1 MKPLKDCEFTAFIS
15 YAHADDVAWFGW
27 VRQFRDELERSLS
40 AMLRGTRLPRMH
52 LSGENGPVAGALS
65 QELQERVAK
74 AFAMVIVVHD
84 NYAQST
90 WCLKELEYFKS
101 LFGDDGFRQ
110 RLYIIALS
118 ESAMAAVSGGKDWQ
132 RLLPDSDQVWLPFYD
147 QSDRARPVD
156 VYLAPG
162 LVAPA
167 FRAPFERLRS
177 DFAAKL
183 RQAVADDAA
192 LRGAAAGSAPAPTPS
207 SLSSVASTSTAAGQ
221 IVDVIL
227 PSLNA
232 GPLAAQAHPSPAAVG
247 TVLLGFVPK
256 ESETALTASRQALQ
270 AAGLTVRPI
279 AQDVVYGDF
288 SEFAQAQHLVLPFD
302 DAPPMM
308 PIVGVGG
315 HLMVLRDAWLKQGR
329 PETQLHW
336 LDLRTAPPQS
346 AQWQGAAAY
355 VASLGQA
362 GCSVQTLLRQLLPAA
377 AATSPAPAQAVRIYI
392 ESNRHER
399 TLWEP
404 LGEQI
409 RLKWQKVCEELAPGR
424 VPPLTLRARGLPVEE
439 IDRFPNLDDADGVVL
454 LWGRKTSE
462 ALVAQI
468 NKVEGKLSNG
478 AHVPP
483 GIVAYLM
490 PPQAATEP
498 VPAWGWQVLRFL
510 AADENNIDVVDEE
523 RDELT
528 RFLRKVYKRR
538 QQRDTEGL

>member
-1 MKPLKDCEFTAFIS
+1 MKPLQDCEFTAFIS
-15 YAHADDVAWFGW
+15 YAHADDAEWFGW
-27 VRQFRDELERSLS
+27 VRQFRDELERSLR
-40 AMLRGTRLPRMH
+40 AMLRGVRLPRMH

-65 QELQERVAK
+65 GELQDRVAS
-74 AFAMVIVVHD
+74 AFAMIIVVHD
-84 NYAQST
+84 HYAQSE

-110 RLYIIALS
+110 RLYIVALS
-118 ESAMAAVSGGKDWQ
+118 ETAMAAVAGGKDWQ
-132 RLLPDSDQVWLPFYD
+132 RLMPDADQVWLPFYD
-147 QSDRARPVD
+147 EADHGRPVD
-156 VYLAPG
+156 VYMAPG
-162 LVAPA
+162 LVSPA
-167 FRAPFERLRS
+167 FREPFERLRT

-183 RQAVADDAA
+183 KRAVAKEGELHGRSQAA
-192 LRGAAAGSAPAPTPS
+192 PAVVTPALSVQVVDVLLPGPAGPAAMQAPATSPVAPGAADLG
-207 SLSSVASTSTAAGQ
+207 L
-221 IVDVIL
+221 
-227 PSLNA
+227 
-232 GPLAAQAHPSPAAVG
+232 
-247 TVLLGFVPK
+247 VLLGFVPK
-256 ESETALTASRQALQ
+256 ASESALTSCRQALTA
-270 AAGLTVRPI
+270 AGVNVQLLT
-279 AQDVVYGDF
+279 QDVVYGSF
-288 SEFAQAQHLVLPFD
+288 AEFELARHLVLPFD
-302 DAPPMM
+302 DSPPLM
-308 PIVGVGG
+308 PIVGAGG
-315 HLMVLRDAWLKQGR
+315 HLQMLRDAWLKQGR
-329 PETQLHW
+329 PEANLHW
-336 LDLRTAPPQS
+336 LDLRAAPPAP

-355 VASLGQA
+355 VGSLGKA
-362 GCSVQTLLRQLLPAA
+362 TCDVHSLLKQWQPAPPAA
-377 AATSPAPAQAVRIYI
+377 APAPAQAVRIYI

-409 RLKWQKVCEELAPGR
+409 RLKWQAVCAEMAPGR

-454 LWGRKTSE
+454 LWGRKTSD

-478 AHVPP
+478 AEVPP

-528 RFLRKVYKRR
+528 RFLRKVFKRW
-538 QQRDTEGL
+538 QQRETGRP